1 MVYLQTAQKLKNM
14 AHSDDQIDRRVIIK
28 LLVTFFD
35 RWYSGGDTREVIELI
50 SKILNFDENEKKK
63 CRLQSASNSA
73 VSGLWGFATS
83 WITAADPTESQQTA
97 PDPTKRSGSQDLG
110 SLWVEFLL
118 NELGDADNVAV
129 DNDDS
134 NFAHVERKEDD
145 QDLLSSRD
153 DENASKETANDDLS
167 GHSGGS

>member
-1 MVYLQTAQKLKNM
+1 M

-35 RWYSGGDTREVIELI
+35 RWYSGGDTQEVIELI

-63 CRLQSASNSA
+63 CRLRSASNSA

-83 WITAADPTESQQTA
+83 WITAADPVESQQVH
-97 PDPTKRSGSQDLG
+97 DPTKRSGSQDLG

-118 NELGDADNVAV
+118 NELGDADNLPA
-129 DNDDS
+129 DDS
-134 NFAHVERKEDD
+134 NLTQVERKEDD
-145 QDLLSSRD
+145 DLSSTVED
-153 DENASKETANDDLS
+153 GASEKTANDLS
-167 GHSGGS
+167 GS